1 MAFKDFIANYDRQV
15 SIEDILIK
23 GDFSKL
29 ADFGIN
35 EHTAMVAK
43 FESAET
49 FHSVLPQEQ
58 MDNVA
63 RYFFMLPSEVA
74 MKLWTVMGSVEDESA
89 RDNLVSLHQASVDG
103 RSVSDFLV
111 EILGDVE
118 NN

>member
-1 MAFKDFIANYDRQV
+1 
-15 SIEDILIK
+15 
-23 GDFSKL
+23 
-29 ADFGIN
+29 
-35 EHTAMVAK
+35 
-43 FESAET
+43 
-49 FHSVLPQEQ
+49 
-58 MDNVA
+58 
-63 RYFFMLPSEVA
+63 MLPSEVA